1 MGDGY
6 AARAYKLCG
15 KGATGKEEQRSW
27 AGADEMY
34 ESMDSRPGPFPRAR
48 VHCKFAIFAEC
59 RSMLCFGIGFDTGK
73 GKSRRGTVFG
83 QNAFWCS
90 RLRRAEEGKK
100 FEKIAA
106 CFLATPWILW
116 ILNSDGGN
124 CSMGGGGGH
133 GIHGISFCW
142 GERLPNLTECTLRGD
157 NWMGW
162 KMRGRDVF
170 GWVKMAGTR
179 MANFPLCSLNQNC
192 NKTKVMNRILA
203 MAKVFLLPH
212 SVGIYLSHI
221 LSLFSCGSC
230 NLFNYF
236 NGIFLLS
243 ICRYYGAFVA
253 G

>member
-1 MGDGY
+1 M
-6 AARAYKLCG
+6 R
-15 KGATGKEEQRSW
+15 KGSDRKRGADEQRSRG
-27 AGADEMY
+27 AGQEQMKCTNPWTPD
-34 ESMDSRPGPFPRAR
+34 RGHFPVPGSIVNLQFLPSAAR
-48 VHCKFAIFAEC
+48 CFVLGLVLTQGRGSLVAEP
-59 RSMLCFGIGFDTGK
+59 
-73 GKSRRGTVFG
+73 
-83 QNAFWCS
+83 
-90 RLRRAEEGKK
+90 
-100 FEKIAA
+100 
-106 CFLATPWILW
+106 FLAKMHFDVVDYGGRRKEIWK
-116 ILNSDGGN
+116 NSRMLFGN
-124 CSMGGGGGH
+124 PMDIVDSEFGWRQLLDGGGGGH

-203 MAKVFLLPH
+203 MAKIFLLPH

>member
-27 AGADEMY
+27 AGADDMY

-90 RLRRAEEGKK
+90 RLRRQKERNLKK
-100 FEKIAA
+100 SPHAFWQPHGYCGFWIRMEAIAR
-106 CFLATPWILW
+106 W
-116 ILNSDGGN
+116 
-124 CSMGGGGGH
+124 GGGGH

-203 MAKVFLLPH
+203 MAKIFLLPH